1 MRLIQCLKKKF
12 CKEDWREPR
21 DKNQEEYRKTFGIV
35 DKFLLNYE
43 GDKFIVYI
51 DGENDIDWVETTDF
65 KGFNDDEKKSFYESI
80 AKLDRSQAYPCMLLK
95 EEYVL
100 SFKRI
105 LGAGYVAAF
114 HKSFDTI
121 DDTIEEAKKYVR
133 HRNLE
138 RARQIYLSWAGVFTL
153 LAIAFFFCVH
163 HITNLQFMSEKVV
176 AVIVSGIAGAY
187 FSIWTRYKDLLMKG
201 FSTRSL
207 LALEAVSRLFVGSI
221 SAYLIYIAFQC
232 QIVFNV
238 LSNLE
243 GVYVCSFL
251 GFLGGFCERFVPSLV
266 ESFANRSLK
275 ENEESK

>member
-1 MRLIQCLKKKF
+1 MGLKKCLKKLF
-12 CKEDWREPR
+12 CKEDWRVAR
-21 DKNQEEYRKTFGIV
+21 DKNQEEYRKTFDIV
-35 DKFLLNYE
+35 DKFLINCE

-51 DGENDIDWVETTDF
+51 DGENDIDWVEATNF
-65 KGFNDDEKKSFYESI
+65 QGFNDDEKKNFYEAI
-80 AKLDRSQAYPCMLLK
+80 AKLDRAQAYPCMLLR

-105 LGAGYVAAF
+105 LGAGYMAAF

-121 DDTIEEAKKYVR
+121 DDTIEEAKKYVK

-138 RARQIYLSWAGVFTL
+138 RGRQIYLSWAGVFSF
-153 LAIAFFFCVH
+153 LAISFLFCVH
-163 HITNLQFMSEKVV
+163 HITELQFMSEEIV
-176 AVIVSGIAGAY
+176 AVIVLGITGAY

-207 LALEAVSRLFVGSI
+207 LALEAISRLFVGGI

-238 LSNLE
+238 LSNIE
-243 GVYVCSFL
+243 DIYVCSFL

-266 ESFANRSLK
+266 ESFANKSLK
-275 ENEESK
+275 DTEETK

>member
-1 MRLIQCLKKKF
+1 MGLKKCFKKKS
-12 CKEDWREPR
+12 CKEGWRESH

-51 DGENDIDWVETTDF
+51 DGDNDIDWVETTDF
-65 KGFNDDEKKSFYESI
+65 KDFNEDEKKRFYEAVS
-80 AKLDRSQAYPCMLLK
+80 KLDRAQAYPCMLLK

-121 DDTIEEAKKYVR
+121 DDTIEEAKKYVS

-138 RARQIYLSWAGVFTL
+138 RARQVYLSWAGVFTFI
-153 LAIAFFFCVH
+153 AIAFWVCVH
-163 HITNLQFMSEKVV
+163 YINDLQFMSEKVV

-232 QIVFNV
+232 QLVFNV
-238 LSNLE
+238 LSDIE

-275 ENEESK
+275 ENEVSK